1 MRVEVSIVVAH
12 DAHSLVGI
20 PRVISSQIEPR
31 GLNYTRAPVLDL
43 NRLWRRVKLGANM
56 LFVSRPVRTEVAPVE
71 KGGPLVLRKSDELEE
86 RRREVNMVRRET
98 RTSCARAVRSQDL
111 IQSEALQLAHRAGHP
126 VRE

>member
-31 GLNYTRAPVLDL
+31 GFDYTRAPVLNLD
-43 NRLWRRVKLGANM
+43 RLWRRMKLGANM
-56 LFVSRPVRTEVAPVE
+56 VFVSRPVRTEVAPVE
-71 KGGPLVLRKSDELEE
+71 KGGPLALRKSDELEE

-98 RTSCARAVRSQDL
+98 RTSCEGRRSQDL
-111 IQSEALQLAHRAGHP
+111 TQSKASQLAHRAGHP